1 MHVYVTRSVS
11 IQTHSADSSS
21 CEASGPQLFGHSVY
35 SIDLVVREEIESQR
49 KEAQQETFKGENF
62 HEFRGF
68 VAIRESFLCEIWKLG
83 IIWLHQPAIC
93 KNFLCE
99 NLIFHQFVKVFSCES
114 FPLYSMW
121 SPPVL

>member
-1 MHVYVTRSVS
+1 MHVYITRSVS

-35 SIDLVVREEIESQR
+35 SIDLVVREKIESEKGFTTQR
-49 KEAQQETFKGENF
+49 ETFEGENF
-62 HEFRGF
+62 HKFRDF

-93 KNFLCE
+93 KSFLRE
-99 NLIFHQFVKVFSCES
+99 NLIF
-114 FPLYSMW
+114 Y
-121 SPPVL
+121 